1 VAPATYDILT
11 PQNPETLLL
20 SRISKAKLSVL
31 NPLLRGRFTSILHKL
46 RNNDVDCVFMSV
58 FIHRIPKTDG
68 QQHHLLLSQER
79 DTGVFGVALSL
90 ALTQEILI
98 VGLTVDQTECREYDQ
113 CKREQL
119 HGWLLA
125 SYL

>member
-1 VAPATYDILT
+1 MGF
-11 PQNPETLLL
+11 
-20 SRISKAKLSVL
+20 
-31 NPLLRGRFTSILHKL
+31 LRRTVSSIIY
-46 RNNDVDCVFMSV
+46 S
-58 FIHRIPKTDG
+58 
-68 QQHHLLLSQER
+68 LSQEG

-90 ALTQEILI
+90 ALTQELLI
-98 VGLTVDQTECREYDQ
+98 VGLTVNQPESREYDQ